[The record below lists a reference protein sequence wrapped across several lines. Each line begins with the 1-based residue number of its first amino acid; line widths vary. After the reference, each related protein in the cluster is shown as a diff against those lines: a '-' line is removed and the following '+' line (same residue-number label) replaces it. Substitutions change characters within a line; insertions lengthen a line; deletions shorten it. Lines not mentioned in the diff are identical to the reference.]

1 MKGLSLKEHIK
12 RSKQAVTANKAKGNR
27 HAELLSGMYSKP
39 ARFIDEILQNT
50 EDAYARRK
58 TFTTHKSIKFELFPD
73 RIEIRHNGKDF
84 DEEDLKSITTFAN
97 TTKNRAEEVNLIG
110 KFGIGFK
117 SVFAITDEPEIHS
130 GDYHYKITDYE
141 VLEKTAKQNPETQYS
156 TLFVMPFKESER
168 NKIYNIVR
176 QGLNELN
183 AYYLLFLTHVNKIE
197 IKLDTKKTSDYI
209 EKEVIKVE
217 DEIQKVLI
225 KSSVQSRE
233 DEKFLLLKKEK
244 QNIEIA
250 FKIKTS
256 RGKET
261 VEPIPNSKL
270 FVYFSTLQ
278 ETHLDFLINAAF
290 TTTPTRESVPFDKFK
305 ANENIILINEI
316 ADFFGSK
323 LTRLRDIGFLNADFP
338 NILPIRKITT
348 DTVSENE
355 NLVYKVFY
363 DVVLKKLSEK
373 KLIPTE
379 SGKFEY
385 ANELA
390 LATDSE
396 ICELLQ
402 KNDLKALFARKEW
415 VSLKLNDEGF
425 DDLRKYLSSQL
436 NILEVGFE
444 KFAFHLSLKPDFLK
458 QKNDK
463 WFIQFYSILHN
474 KRYLWSKENQS
485 QYYNLRSKAFI
496 KLNDNSISEGFD
508 KNGNSIVYLP
518 GSQRSKYKILKR
530 TIAKNQQVL
539 EFLKDFGLTEPDELA
554 EVLENLSK
562 YNSETL
568 EIHSK
573 TYKTDLKK
581 LLKVYKDSSVSDRN
595 KLLSALKDCYLFEAY
610 NPVLNE
616 TKFCLPNEIVL
627 IEKGEEQSNN
637 YYLSSRL
644 LKLFRNEINEN
655 KLFEQLL
662 QDLGVKYAENQSF
675 VESESDLSE
684 EQKTILNFIEKQNI
698 SLSKL
703 QQIFNQNSTN
713 KIEIKP
719 EEVNVK
725 IRDFEVSEI
734 EIQSNV
740 LSNIP
745 ISDLS
750 ALAFPALN
758 SQRDNNL
765 QKWSEDLVFKWISEN
780 ESGNNATIQKVE
792 INEQGY
798 SFEIRN
804 NNTSKFIAVIAKQ
817 IFEDEFQISKTIWK
831 SAEKFAI
838 SRSATISRAPINNQ
852 SSPSRTPT
860 NYSFWFYC
868 IPNAG
873 LSCTEIIR
881 IQNPF
886 NLWQEGKLSFNKLSF
901 RF

>member
-12 RSKQAVTANKAKGNR
+12 RSKQAVVANKAKGNR

-50 EDAYARRK
+50 EDAYARRE

-130 GDYHYKITDYE
+130 GDHHYKIIDYE

-156 TLFVMPFKESER
+156 TLFVMPFKASER

-183 AYYLLFLTHVNKIE
+183 AYYLLFLSHINKIE
-197 IKLDTKKTSDYI
+197 IKLDTKRTADFI
-209 EKEVIKVE
+209 EKEVIDIE
-217 DEIQKVLI
+217 DEIQKVII
-225 KSSVQSRE
+225 KSSIQSRD
-233 DEKFLLLKKEK
+233 DEKFLMLKKEK

-250 FKIKTS
+250 FKIKTTK
-256 RGKET
+256 GKES
-261 VEPIPNSKL
+261 VEPITNSKL
-270 FVYFSTLQ
+270 FVYFQTLQ
-278 ETHLDFLINAAF
+278 ETHLDFFINAPF

-305 ANENIILINEI
+305 ANENIILLNDI
-316 ADFFGSK
+316 AEFFGSK
-323 LTRLRDIGFLNADFP
+323 LTRLRNIGFFNAEFL
-338 NILPIRKITT
+338 NILPIKKITT
-348 DTVSENE
+348 NAVSENE

-385 ANELA
+385 AKDLA
-390 LATDSE
+390 LATDFS

-402 KNDLKALFARKEW
+402 KNDLKTLFSRKEL
-415 VSLKLNDEGF
+415 VSIKHSDEGF
-425 DDLRKYLSSQL
+425 ADLRKYLSSEL

-444 KFAFHLSLKPDFLK
+444 KFAFHLSLKPNFLRS
-458 QKNDK
+458 KNDK
-463 WFIQFYSILHN
+463 WFIRFYSILHN

-485 QYYNLRSKAFI
+485 QYYSLRTKAFI
-496 KLNDNSISEGFD
+496 KLNDNSISEAFD

-518 GSQRSKYKILKR
+518 GSQRSKYKIIKR
-530 TIAKNQQVL
+530 TITKNQQVI
-539 EFLKDFGLTEPDELA
+539 EFFKDFGLTEPDEFA
-554 EVLENLSK
+554 EVQQTLSK
-562 YNSETL
+562 YNSEII

-573 TYKTDLKK
+573 TYKTDIKR
-581 LLKVYKDSSVSDRN
+581 LLKVFGYSDASQRL
-595 KLLSALKDCYLFEAY
+595 KLIAGIKEYFLFEAN
-610 NPVLNE
+610 NPVSQI
-616 TKFCLPNEIVL
+616 TKFCKSDEIYL
-627 IEKGEEQSNN
+627 AADKGLKDDKFF
-637 YYLSSRL
+637 LSQRL
-644 LKLFRNEINEN
+644 VNMFRNEINEN

-662 QDLGVKYAENQSF
+662 QDLEVKHTEKQSF
-675 VESESDLSE
+675 VESELELSE
-684 EQKTILNFIEKQNI
+684 EQKTILNFIESQNI
-698 SLSKL
+698 SMANL
-703 QQIFNQNSTN
+703 QQILNENSPN
-713 KIEIKP
+713 KIKIKP

-725 IRDFEVSEI
+725 IRDFETSKI
-734 EIQSNV
+734 ETQSKV
-740 LSNIP
+740 LSHIP

-758 SQRDNNL
+758 SQKDNNI

-780 ESGNNATIQKVE
+780 ESNNNTSIQKVE

-798 SFEIRN
+798 SFEIRK
-804 NNTSKFIAVIAKQ
+804 NNTSKYVAVVAKQ
-817 IFEDEFQISKTIWK
+817 LFENDYQISKTTWRA
-831 SAEKFAI
+831 AEKFAI
-838 SRSATISRAPINNQ
+838 SRSATH
-852 SSPSRTPT
+852 SSAPT
-860 NYSFWFYC
+860 NFTFWFYC

-873 LSCTEIIR
+873 MTCSEIIR

-886 NLWQEGKLSFNKLSF
+886 KLWENGILKFSILKFNF
-901 RF
+901 